1 MSGAWHGLATQL
13 RGLEVQ
19 EWPGVRDSLAVNEA
33 REFARKLE
41 ALARETN
48 CGPLLVY
55 SESLAVHAE
64 AYAVDRM
71 EKQLQ
76 QFPALIEQ
84 VERAGT

>member
-1 MSGAWHGLATQL
+1 LQA
-13 RGLEVQ
+13 Q
-19 EWPGVRDSLAVNEA
+19 EWPGVRDSLAINEA

-55 SESLAVHAE
+55 SESLSRHADG
-64 AYAVDRM
+64 YAVDSM
-71 EKQLQ
+71 EQQLQ
-76 QFPALIEQ
+76 QFPELIDR